1 MGALRNVNSSDDV
14 SILSSGVKI
23 EGKIFCEGNVRIDG
37 KVVGDVNVN
46 GNLTLGESSEVQGEA
61 KGNTVTLSG
70 KLEGTIRASEKLILD
85 SKANLKGD
93 LYARILV
100 VEEGAK
106 FEGKSNMSNTQ
117 ASGVQVPKAA
127 PAKQENDK

>member
-1 MGALRNVNSSDDV
+1 MGALRNVNTAEDV

-37 KVVGDVNVN
+37 KVMGDVNVN
-46 GNLTLGESSEVQGEA
+46 GNLTLGETSEVQGEA

-85 SKANLKGD
+85 SKAHLKGD
-93 LYARILV
+93 LFARILV

-106 FEGKSNMSNTQ
+106 FDGKSSMNQTGSQLGSTPIEQ
-117 ASGVQVPKAA
+117 K
-127 PAKQENDK
+127 K